1 MFRGRY
7 SYILIVVYVLIGAVV
22 ASQNNYFATL
32 NTLTGVVSAIL
43 AILLWPLVLL
53 GVNLN
58 VS

>member
-7 SYILIVVYVLIGAVV
+7 GSIIVVVYVLIGAVV

-53 GVNLN
+53 GVN
-58 VS
+58 VTIH